1 MAEKQSKNKWHTP
14 AERIMM
20 LGFAAVILLG
30 TILLCL
36 PVSAADGKSVYWLD
50 ALFTAT
56 TSVCVTGLVT
66 VPTATTWSTFGKIVI
81 LGLIQF
87 GGLGI
92 MACLTMVFLI
102 LRRKISLQS
111 RKLIQ
116 DTYNLPVLKGSVGIV
131 RKLLIG
137 TAAVELAGAF
147 FYSFWFVPEYGF
159 WKGFGYSLFHSVSAL
174 CNAGIDLVG
183 ESSFAPFVTN
193 PLINFTTMG
202 LIFLSGLGFPVWWEV
217 LERVQDLVKGK
228 RTRKNFVRGFTLHT
242 KLVLTTTVILL
253 FGGALLILAL
263 DWNNAS
269 SLGSLKPAQKA
280 MAAFFQSVT
289 TRTAGFETIPQ
300 ANFSDGSAMVSM
312 ILMFIGGSPMGTAGG
327 VKTTTVAILL
337 VVVASYIR
345 GDSDTVVWGRKVM
358 EENIRTA
365 VVIFFFALT
374 MAFTATVLLIS
385 VTGSP
390 LLDCLYEIVSAVA
403 TVGLTRSLTP
413 TLPAAGKII
422 VILVMFMGRL
432 GPVTL
437 AIALRR
443 RSGRKDVDIQR
454 PEQRVLIG

>member
-1 MAEKQSKNKWHTP
+1 M
-14 AERIMM
+14 
-20 LGFAAVILLG
+20 
-30 TILLCL
+30 
-36 PVSAADGKSVYWLD
+36 
-50 ALFTAT
+50 
-56 TSVCVTGLVT
+56 
-66 VPTATTWSTFGKIVI
+66 
-81 LGLIQF
+81 
-87 GGLGI
+87 
-92 MACLTMVFLI
+92 
-102 LRRKISLQS
+102 
-111 RKLIQ
+111 
-116 DTYNLPVLKGSVGIV
+116 
-131 RKLLIG
+131 
-137 TAAVELAGAF
+137 
-147 FYSFWFVPEYGF
+147 
-159 WKGFGYSLFHSVSAL
+159 
-174 CNAGIDLVG
+174 
-183 ESSFAPFVTN
+183 
-193 PLINFTTMG
+193 
-202 LIFLSGLGFPVWWEV
+202 
-217 LERVQDLVKGK
+217 
-228 RTRKNFVRGFTLHT
+228 RGFTLHT

-390 LLDCLYEIVSAVA
+390 LLDCCMRSFPLWQPWTDAVA
-403 TVGLTRSLTP
+403 YADTSGGGKNHRNSGHVHGTSWTGYAGYCTAAEKRKKRCGY
-413 TLPAAGKII
+413 PAPGN
-422 VILVMFMGRL
+422 
-432 GPVTL
+432 
-437 AIALRR
+437 
-443 RSGRKDVDIQR
+443 SGC
-454 PEQRVLIG
+454 

>member
-1 MAEKQSKNKWHTP
+1 MAEKESKNKWHTP

-131 RKLLIG
+131 RRLLIG
-137 TAAVELAGAF
+137 TATVEIAGAVL
-147 FYSFWFVPEYGF
+147 YSFWFVPEYGF
-159 WKGFGYSLFHSVSAL
+159 WKGIGYSLFHSVSAF

-217 LERVQDLVKGK
+217 LERVQDCK
-228 RTRKNFVRGFTLHT
+228 RKTDPEKLRARLHSPHQTGSDDNRHSSVRR
-242 KLVLTTTVILL
+242 
-253 FGGALLILAL
+253 GASDPRAGLEQRILA
-263 DWNNAS
+263 WQ
-269 SLGSLKPAQKA
+269 LKTGAEGYGGLLP
-280 MAAFFQSVT
+280 V
-289 TRTAGFETIPQ
+289 RDD
-300 ANFSDGSAMVSM
+300 AN
-312 ILMFIGGSPMGTAGG
+312 
-327 VKTTTVAILL
+327 
-337 VVVASYIR
+337 R
-345 GDSDTVVWGRKVM
+345 
-358 EENIRTA
+358 
-365 VVIFFFALT
+365 
-374 MAFTATVLLIS
+374 
-385 VTGSP
+385 
-390 LLDCLYEIVSAVA
+390 
-403 TVGLTRSLTP
+403 
-413 TLPAAGKII
+413 
-422 VILVMFMGRL
+422 RL
-432 GPVTL
+432 
-437 AIALRR
+437 
-443 RSGRKDVDIQR
+443 
-454 PEQRVLIG
+454 